1 MSLIFYASVL
11 IVNKHCFQCKKM
23 ASSEN
28 LRFGEAVSNL
38 QSVIDQIKG
47 NILLS
52 FGVNLC
58 DVGNVTACVYELS
71 DNRGYYWV
79 Y

>member
-1 MSLIFYASVL
+1 
-11 IVNKHCFQCKKM
+11 M

-79 Y
+79 YWIGRAEQNGRTEQNIKTDR